1 MIAEKDG
8 SYTINCKKEE
18 ATMSLRNFGMVGKAY
33 HSVSEA
39 FKDADYANPI
49 EMPEKA
55 ENDYLGVI
63 FVCLLSVGFI
73 VALFI
78 HF

>member
-1 MIAEKDG
+1 
-8 SYTINCKKEE
+8 
-18 ATMSLRNFGMVGKAY
+18 MSTRSFGMVGKSY
-33 HSVSEA
+33 RTTQEA

-49 EMPEKA
+49 EMPLKS

-63 FVCLLSVGFI
+63 AVCLISAGFI
-73 VALFI
+73 AALFI